1 MDISAREKNIW
12 IEFTIT
18 AVVSLYYFY
27 SSYRLS
33 GWTEIAS
40 YEMGIL
46 VMNVIILS
54 VVASI
59 ILYALFA
66 RENPEQK
73 DERDLAIE
81 SRGNALGYYS
91 LTILCSILI
100 GIIMLSEGI
109 LLIGETG
116 SLTGQTSGI
125 NSAIAMHL
133 ILIALMI
140 SALFKQ
146 ATQLFFYRRG

>member
-12 IEFTIT
+12 IELTIT
-18 AVVSLYYFY
+18 AVVSIYYFY

-33 GWTEIAS
+33 GWTQIAS

-46 VMNVIILS
+46 VKNVIILS

-59 ILYALFA
+59 ILYALFS
-66 RENPEQK
+66 RDNPEQK

-81 SRGNALGYYS
+81 SKGNALGYYS
-91 LTILCSILI
+91 ITILCSILI
-100 GIIMLSEGI
+100 GSILLSEGI
-109 LLIGETG
+109 IIIGETG
-116 SLTGQTSGI
+116 TLTGQTSSL
-125 NSAIAMHL
+125 NSSVVMHL

-140 SALFKQ
+140 SAFLKQ

>member
-18 AVVSLYYFY
+18 AAVSVYYFY

-33 GWTEIAS
+33 GWTQIAS

-46 VMNVIILS
+46 VRNVIILS
-54 VVASI
+54 IVASI

-66 RENPEQK
+66 RETPEQK

-81 SRGNALGYYS
+81 SKGNALGYYS
-91 LTILCSILI
+91 LTILCSLLI
-100 GIIMLSEGI
+100 GAIMLSEGI
-109 LLIGETG
+109 LLIAESGTLIGETS
-116 SLTGQTSGI
+116 SL
-125 NSAIAMHL
+125 NSAVAMHL
-133 ILIALMI
+133 ILIALMF